1 MKSYVIDASSIFM
14 RKAVYG
20 NMVTVPEVAEEV
32 RDEDSKLY
40 MSLKNIR
47 IEEANQNSVEVVRKV
62 AMRTGDIY
70 RLSDADLKLIAK
82 AVDEMNLGK
91 EAVIVTDDYSIQNV
105 AKHLGIGI
113 ERVVQRGITR
123 EFRWVRVCR
132 GCRRIIETEKC
143 DVCGSEAVLRRFRK

>member
-1 MKSYVIDASSIFM
+1 M

-20 NMVTVPEVAEEV
+20 DMVTVPEVVEEIK
-32 RDEDSKLY
+32 DEDSKLY
-40 MSLKNIR
+40 MSLRNIR
-47 IEEANQNSVEVVRKV
+47 IEEADKSSVEVVKKV

-70 RLSDADLKLIAK
+70 RLSNADIKLIAK
-82 AVDEMNLGK
+82 AVDEMELGK

-105 AKHLGIGI
+105 ARHLGIGI
-113 ERVVQRGITR
+113 EKVVQRGITK

-132 GCRRIIETEKC
+132 GCRRIIETERC